1 MPTDRTTP
9 RRWTPAL
16 LLLLSVAILSAILA
30 LVPGSTGRLDTPVP
44 PPPPPHGTDSAAL
57 DPLDACELER
67 RAERQW
73 RAFRERLVREEL
85 PETKAA
91 IRHGIDMAFA
101 PIYTGIP
108 AFLDWHYS
116 VTGQYAQLGQAALGT
131 LQEEFSARLFA
142 GLRERVASASADVD
156 QVMGDELRRS
166 IRLWARNEGQTLPT
180 EALSATYQGILDTV
194 VTDTVSRFTATAVP
208 SGVAAAGAGA
218 TGMVA
223 AGALRR
229 GLTRRLAAS
238 ATGKAAGRAGAR
250 LGSRWGTAMVGAAVG
265 AVIGPVGAAISG
277 VLAAAAAWLALDS
290 AFVNIDEYL
299 NRSSFERDLI
309 GLVDESRTQIETALA
324 TAVDAARTEALGA
337 LGSLPVTAC
346 AEESDGAAPGTL
358 DGRTP
363 SELSA
368 PSAQRH
374 EPL

>member
-1 MPTDRTTP
+1 MPTGRSTP

-30 LVPGSTGRLDTPVP
+30 LVPGSTGRLDTPAP
-44 PPPPPHGTDSAAL
+44 PPPPPHGTGSAAP

-73 RAFRERLVREEL
+73 RAFRERLVRREL
-85 PETKAA
+85 PETEDA
-91 IRHGIDMAFA
+91 IRRGIDKAFA
-101 PIYTGIP
+101 PIYTGLP

-116 VTGQYAQLGQAALGT
+116 VIGQYTQLGQAALGT

-156 QVMGDELRRS
+156 QVLGDELRRS
-166 IRLWARNEGQTLPT
+166 IRLWVRNEGQTLPT
-180 EALSATYQGILDTV
+180 EALRTTYQGILDAV
-194 VTDTVSRFTATAVP
+194 VTDTVERFTVTAVT

-218 TGMVA
+218 AGMVGA
-223 AGALRR
+223 AALGR

-238 ATGKAAGRAGAR
+238 ATGRTAGRAGAGV
-250 LGSRWGTAMVGAAVG
+250 GSRWGTAMVGAAVG
-265 AVIGPVGAAISG
+265 AVVGPVGAAISG
-277 VLAAAAAWLALDS
+277 VLAGAAAWLALDS

-309 GLVDESRTQIETALA
+309 ELVNESKREIETALS
-324 TAVDAARTEALGA
+324 AAADEARAEALRM
-337 LGSLPVTAC
+337 LGPLRVAAC
-346 AEESDGAAPGTL
+346 AREVDGAAPGTL
-358 DGRTP
+358 DGRRP

-368 PSAQRH
+368 PSTRRQG
-374 EPL
+374 PL